1 MVYSHH
7 NETLTLGIAY
17 GRICRLT
24 VPNQA
29 LKEWLRSQVLLE
41 GQGLERAGR
50 GMTEAH
56 QGKEG

>member
-1 MVYSHH
+1 MVYSDRI
-7 NETLTLGIAY
+7 ETLTLGIVH
-17 GRICRLT
+17 GSICRLT

-50 GMTEAH
+50 GMTEGH